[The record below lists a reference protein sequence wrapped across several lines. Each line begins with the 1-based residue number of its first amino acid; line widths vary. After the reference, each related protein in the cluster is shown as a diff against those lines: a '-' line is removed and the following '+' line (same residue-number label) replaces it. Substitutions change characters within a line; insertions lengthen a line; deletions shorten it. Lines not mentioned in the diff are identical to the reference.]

1 MVDTFKPEAVE
12 RFRQLQN
19 QLREWTRS
27 PEEGQLWQ
35 SVDIFDQDNYD
46 ILVIPSFSV
55 DQQVGD
61 KVSGFLHYEER
72 LLFSLIRLR
81 NPLTRVIY
89 ITALPLCPIVI
100 DYYLQLLPGIPFSHA
115 RDRLLLISTYDGSL
129 KPLTQKILERPRLV
143 QKIRRA
149 LRPNKSYMVCYNS
162 TDLEQQLS
170 LKLGIPLLAASPEV
184 LTWGSKSGSRQI
196 FAEAGIPHP
205 DGSYTVRNVDDLVEE
220 LWQLWRRQPAL
231 KRIVVKLNEGFSGEG
246 NAILDLRPIHNHAPD
261 RSSSIKSKA
270 ALYQQLAE
278 MRFQGAGETWSTFSA
293 RIPELGV
300 IVEAFIEGEVKR
312 SPSVQGYIRPSGEV
326 EIVSTH
332 DQILGGA
339 DGQVYEGCYFPADA
353 DYRLKLQELGLKVG
367 EVLATKGA
375 IERYGVD
382 FVVVQDS
389 QTKQWDIQAIEIN
402 LRKGGTTHPFMT
414 LRLLTNGSFDYDTG
428 KFLSQQNQEKYYIAT
443 DNLQKEQYKGLLPD
457 DLMDIIA
464 QERLHFDSSS
474 RTGTVFHLM
483 GALSEFGK
491 LGLTS
496 IGNSLEEAQ
505 EIYDRVES
513 VLDKVT
519 NMIPLANNTA
529 ENPLLLPINWS
540 SNQ

>member
-1 MVDTFKPEAVE
+1 MVDSHSETE

-27 PEEGQLWQ
+27 PEKGKLWQ
-35 SVDIFDQDNYD
+35 SRDIFDQDGYD
-46 ILVIPSFSV
+46 ILVVPSFSV
-55 DQQVGD
+55 DQKVGD
-61 KVSGFLHYEER
+61 KVVGFLHYEER

-162 TDLEQQLS
+162 TELEQQLS
-170 LKLGIPLLAASPEV
+170 LKLDIPLLAASPEV
-184 LTWGSKSGSRQI
+184 LDWGSKSGSRRI

-205 DGSYTVRNVDDLVEE
+205 DGSYTVRNVDDLIEE
-220 LWQLWRRQPAL
+220 LWQLWQRQPSL
-231 KRIVVKLNEGFSGEG
+231 QRIVVKLNEGFSGEG
-246 NAILDLRPIHNHAPD
+246 NALLDLRAIQDYTPKKCNE
-261 RSSSIKSKA
+261 SKTKA
-270 ALYQQLAE
+270 VLSKQLAG
-278 MRFQGAGETWSTFSA
+278 MSFQGTKETWSTFSA
-293 RIPELGV
+293 RIPELGA
-300 IVEAFIEGEVKR
+300 IVESFVEGDIKR

-326 EIVSTH
+326 EIISTH

-339 DGQVYEGCYFPADA
+339 NGQVYEGCYFPADA
-353 DYRLKLQELGLKVG
+353 DYRCELQELGLKVG
-367 EVLATKGA
+367 EVLAAKGA

-382 FVVVQDS
+382 FITVQDPE
-389 QTKQWDIQAIEIN
+389 TKKWDIQAIEIN

-414 LRLLTNGSFDYDTG
+414 LRLLTNGTYDYDTG
-428 KFLSQQNQEKYYIAT
+428 KFFSQQNQEKYYIST
-443 DNLQKEQYKGLLPD
+443 DNLQKEQYRGLLPN

-483 GALSEFGK
+483 GVLSEFGK

-505 EIYDRVES
+505 EIFAHVEAMLDRATEPMSLVENAQ
-513 VLDKVT
+513 DT
-519 NMIPLANNTA
+519 PLY
-529 ENPLLLPINWS
+529 LPINWS
-540 SNQ
+540 RNQ